1 MACARYNFMRS
12 LWPRCGASL
21 LLLAAM
27 PMTVAQIRLVPPL
40 PPPSLC
46 EGLCDAGRCDP
57 DTVHS
62 SRYVEA
68 ACIRLLNGEERP
80 AVGQK
85 ALQPPDLPMSSP
97 SFSILGGS
105 RWTWTGSRWR
115 LPSAE
120 LQHAGGSAC
129 ADALS
134 SSLVLAGSPA
144 CDACRSWPQIEAREP
159 ADISAAV
166 VELGGACPVQ
176 QKTLALRAHDVV
188 LAIARRRV
196 HALGLY
202 SRQATRYEV
211 PSLAEQQLLS
221 SVVTHT
227 PTVMLDKH
235 TGLALLA
242 LMSFTN
248 ATLTADIRIQPNPW
262 DVELFENWRWFA
274 LSVVVGP
281 LWAMLLVLAVQNLRS
296 HVRSHGVRV
305 ASDRVMQILLTVFLT
320 ALVHT
325 VRGCWLWGRTS
336 LGDLVSPWGNEVV
349 RSLYLPLACLLP
361 LFTGSRLEMGATR
374 LRQIAKLAYENGELA
389 QSDGALKGL
398 DEAAI
403 RRRKKLK
410 KRRALGQVAC
420 TLLLLIASLLR
431 MVERAC
437 NLTHRPFVLAV
448 LALLGAAS
456 LILFAMAADHV
467 MTYRGAM
474 QMARQLAASMR
485 NAGGT
490 RAALGTTPQAL
501 ASSRPRQFTVTSA
514 AVPSAGDAAEIATL
528 RVHLRRHACS
538 TGERPRYSALSRAR
552 THTHSALIRSLTGPF
567 KPTVP
572 VPCAPPCPSSLSAR
586 PQSCATWRPSRTWG

>member
-1 MACARYNFMRS
+1 M
-12 LWPRCGASL
+12 
-21 LLLAAM
+21 
-27 PMTVAQIRLVPPL
+27 
-40 PPPSLC
+40 
-46 EGLCDAGRCDP
+46 
-57 DTVHS
+57 
-62 SRYVEA
+62 
-68 ACIRLLNGEERP
+68 
-80 AVGQK
+80 GQK

-105 RWTWTGSRWR
+105 RWTWTGSQWR

-431 MVERAC
+431 MVARVQPDA
-437 NLTHRPFVLAV
+437 PAV
-448 LALLGAAS
+448 CAGGPGAARRGIAHPVRDGGGPRDD
-456 LILFAMAADHV
+456 LPRRDAD
-467 MTYRGAM
+467 G
-474 QMARQLAASMR
+474 
-485 NAGGT
+485 
-490 RAALGTTPQAL
+490 
-501 ASSRPRQFTVTSA
+501 
-514 AVPSAGDAAEIATL
+514 PSARCQHAK
-528 RVHLRRHACS
+528 RRRHA
-538 TGERPRYSALSRAR
+538 GRAR
-552 THTHSALIRSLTGPF
+552 HHAASSCELTTTPIHSDERGRAVGGRRRRDRH
-567 KPTVP
+567 
-572 VPCAPPCPSSLSAR
+572 AAR
-586 PQSCATWRPSRTWG
+586 PPQAACLLHR